1 MVSAALLLAAFL
13 TVVAVV
19 TSLTAIYDRIAG
31 GPE

>member
-1 MVSAALLLAAFL
+1 VVSVALLLAAFL
-13 TVVAVV
+13 IVVAVG

>member
-1 MVSAALLLAAFL
+1 VSAIVLLAMFL
-13 TVVAVV
+13 AVAWGL